1 MVRAVTVLGLLAV
14 LAGCVTAPQR
24 PADREAHWAQR
35 QSILSQQ
42 THWTLTGKLAVIT
55 NQGGW
60 FAGLRWLQDGK
71 QFQIDLMDSFG
82 RVVARIKGGK
92 TGVTLIQRDG
102 SIASAPNAQ
111 LLMRELYGWA
121 LPISGLKYWVLGIP
135 DPDRNVKNRARHRRL
150 DAYGR
155 LAELEQAGWTVDY
168 KDYQNLSPVD
178 LPGKIAVS
186 GHNLRAKLVVED
198 WDLAGA

>member
-24 PADREAHWAQR
+24 PADPEAQWAQR
-35 QSILSQQ
+35 QFILGQQ
-42 THWTLTGKLAVIT
+42 THWMLTGKLAVIT

-82 RVVARIKGGK
+82 RMIARIKGGK
-92 TGVTLIQRDG
+92 TGVTLIQHDG
-102 SIASAPNAQ
+102 SIVSAPNAQ

-135 DPDRNVKNRARHRRL
+135 DPDRKVKNRARHHRL

-168 KDYQNLSPVD
+168 KDYQNLSPID

-186 GHNLRAKLVVED
+186 GHNLRAKLVVEA
-198 WDLAGA
+198 WELASA